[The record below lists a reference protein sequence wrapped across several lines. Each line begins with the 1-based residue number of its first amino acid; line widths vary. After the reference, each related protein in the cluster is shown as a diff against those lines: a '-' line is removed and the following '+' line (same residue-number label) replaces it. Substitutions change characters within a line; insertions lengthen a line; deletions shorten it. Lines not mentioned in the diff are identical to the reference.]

1 MYVQG
6 YLQGSEN
13 GRVVTIVALTYND
26 IVSLFPFLIKM
37 KNKKRPHDQWLGY

>member
-1 MYVQG
+1 MYVRG
-6 YLQGSEN
+6 YLH

-37 KNKKRPHDQWLGY
+37 KNKQRPHDQ